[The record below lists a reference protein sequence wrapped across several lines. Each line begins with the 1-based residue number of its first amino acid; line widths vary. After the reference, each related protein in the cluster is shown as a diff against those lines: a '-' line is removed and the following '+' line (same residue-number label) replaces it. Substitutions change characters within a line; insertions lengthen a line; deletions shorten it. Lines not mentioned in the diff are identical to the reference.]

1 MDQELPHPTYDT
13 LFKRMLQ
20 DRNRAKASIRVCV
33 PPELAK
39 LITKAP
45 QPLDVRNYTQGGAL
59 SECNSLFK
67 VFLDNGQ
74 YILVM
79 FEHKSSPDPRTLEQ
93 ICKYLFALHFGGL
106 ADNEG
111 CLSDLPVAPIV
122 YYHRKEAW
130 KTPEST
136 IEGKWEMPVL
146 GYPYSVKYQFV
157 TPAGLETS
165 ELEKNA
171 NLCSAVT
178 IQRLLHMTDAK
189 VTDSELELI
198 AKQFA
203 GSGFGKYLC
212 ICAMEMLNVDERRFE
227 KLSKRVLP
235 EEENVMPTVAEQ
247 IELKGLT
254 KGREQG
260 QTEGRMEGRTDAL
273 LDLLKLKFSSVQ
285 EERLEQVK
293 TAGLEELVNW
303 SSAVLT
309 AESIDEVFAVR
320 APT

>member
-20 DRNRAKASIRVCV
+20 NRNRAKAFIRACV

-39 LITKAP
+39 LVTKAP
-45 QPLDVRNYTQGGAL
+45 EPLDVRNYTQDGAL
-59 SECNSLFK
+59 NECDALFK

-74 YILVM
+74 CILVM
-79 FEHKSSPDPRTLEQ
+79 FEHKSSPDPKTLEQ
-93 ICKYLFALHFGGL
+93 ICKYLFAIHFGGL
-106 ADNEG
+106 SDDEG
-111 CLSDLPVAPIV
+111 SLSDLPVAPIV
-122 YYHRKEAW
+122 YYHGSEAW

-136 IEGKWEMPVL
+136 AEGKWEIPAL
-146 GYPYSVKYQFV
+146 GYPYSVKYRFV

-165 ELEKNA
+165 ELERNA

-178 IQRLLHMTDAK
+178 IQRLLHMTDAE

-203 GSGFGKYLC
+203 GSGFGEYLC
-212 ICAMEMLNVDERRFE
+212 ICAMEMLNVDEKRFE
-227 KLSKRVLP
+227 KLSKRVVP

-260 QTEGRMEGRTDAL
+260 LAEGRADAL
-273 LDLLKLKFSSVQ
+273 LDLLKLKFSSVP
-285 EERLEQVK
+285 EERREQVK
-293 TAGLEELVNW
+293 SAGLEELVNW
-303 SSAVLT
+303 TGAVLT
-309 AESIDEVFAVR
+309 AESIDEVFAGQSS
-320 APT
+320 A